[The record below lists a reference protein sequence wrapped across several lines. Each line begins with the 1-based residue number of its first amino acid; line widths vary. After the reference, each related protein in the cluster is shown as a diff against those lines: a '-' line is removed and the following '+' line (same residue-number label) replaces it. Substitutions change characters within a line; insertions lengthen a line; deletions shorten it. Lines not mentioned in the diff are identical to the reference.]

1 MKKMAVY
8 DVNQYRDNQIREDTK
23 WAEFDFCI
31 KYGESAFG
39 VLTPPEHSKQGGRP
53 HDERENTIH
62 NITPSCP
69 AELM

>member
-39 VLTPPEHSKQGGRP
+39 VLTPPEHSKQGEDP
-53 HDERENTIH
+53 TMSEKIQF
-62 NITPSCP
+62 ITSPPRVPLS
-69 AELM
+69 